1 MRTISDDNKTQ
12 FYKYLSADNS
22 ISDLEN
28 FIYKQSDL
36 EQQLGNETYFDLINF
51 NFKDKNTNRLKDF
64 LFGHIID
71 EGQFETWKLK
81 TLLIDFLADSTKID
95 IYLDKFYHL
104 YCGVYQ
110 DSGQRKY
117 AFKFLGNLGLSYF
130 WWLEEGYLKITFGD
144 NWKRE
149 HDKSIE
155 DFEFYHKQFQPFAT
169 EILSAL
175 EDGRIQIFS
184 KGTYSITDDLKNKLE
199 TDEIFK
205 LEHPNEK

>member
-1 MRTISDDNKTQ
+1 MRTISDDSKIQ

-51 NFKDKNTNRLKDF
+51 NFKDKNTSKLKDF
-64 LFGHIID
+64 LLGHIID

-81 TLLIDFLADSTKID
+81 AILLNFLADYKKID
-95 IYLDKFYHL
+95 IYLDQLYHL

-130 WWLEEGYLKITFGD
+130 WWLDEGYLKITFGE
-144 NWKRE
+144 N
-149 HDKSIE
+149 
-155 DFEFYHKQFQPFAT
+155 
-169 EILSAL
+169 
-175 EDGRIQIFS
+175 
-184 KGTYSITDDLKNKLE
+184 
-199 TDEIFK
+199 
-205 LEHPNEK
+205 